1 MHQQRVLAMYKRV
14 LLAYDG
20 SLEGRTALRE
30 GALLAKACHAQ
41 VFFLSV
47 LADTTSFNLS
57 EGFASAH
64 RNTRES
70 TVFDE
75 GVARLRQMNLNPVA
89 RMMTGEPG
97 ACIGA
102 FATEVDADLVVV
114 GHKRQSVLSR
124 WWSGAAHGGYLCDQ
138 INCSLLIGRS
148 VIDDETFASDL
159 RKLERSDACAE
170 S

>member
-1 MHQQRVLAMYKRV
+1 MYKHI

-47 LADTTSFNLS
+47 LPDTSSFNLS
-57 EGFASAH
+57 EGFASAQ
-64 RNTRES
+64 RTTRET

-89 RMMTGEPG
+89 RMMTGDPG

-102 FATEVDADLVVV
+102 FAREVDADLVVV
-114 GHKRQSVLSR
+114 GHKRQSALSR
-124 WWSGAAHGGYLCDQ
+124 WWSGSQGGYLCDHV
-138 INCSLLIGRS
+138 NCSILIGRC
-148 VIDDETFASDL
+148 VIDDETFANDL
-159 RKLERSDACAE
+159 RKLERSDALAG
-170 S
+170 

>member
-1 MHQQRVLAMYKRV
+1 MYKHV

-47 LADTTSFNLS
+47 LPDTSSFNLS
-57 EGFASAH
+57 EGFASAQ
-64 RNTRES
+64 RTTRES

-75 GVARLRQMNLNPVA
+75 GVARLKQMNLNPVA
-89 RMMTGEPG
+89 RMMTGDPG

-102 FATEVDADLVVV
+102 FAKEVDADLVVV
-114 GHKRQSVLSR
+114 GHKRQSALSR
-124 WWSGAAHGGYLCDQ
+124 WWSGSQGGYLCDHV
-138 INCSLLIGRS
+138 NCSILIGRC
-148 VIDDETFASDL
+148 VIDDETFANDL
-159 RKLERSDACAE
+159 RKLERSDACVG
-170 S
+170 

>member
-1 MHQQRVLAMYKRV
+1 MYKRV

-47 LADTTSFNLS
+47 LPDTTSFNLS
-57 EGFASAH
+57 EGFAQAH
-64 RNTRES
+64 RTTRES

-75 GVARLRQMNLNPVA
+75 GVTRLKQMNLNPVS
-89 RMMTGEPG
+89 RMMTGDPA

-102 FATEVDADLVVV
+102 FAKEVDADLVVV
-114 GHKRQSVLSR
+114 GHKRQSTLSR
-124 WWSGAAHGGYLCDQ
+124 WWSGSQGGYLCDHVS
-138 INCSLLIGRS
+138 CSLLIGRCT
-148 VIDDETFASDL
+148 IDDETFANDL
-159 RKLERSDACAE
+159 RKLERSDAYAG
-170 S
+170 